1 MTPIAER
8 VERDLLDLSR
18 IRDPDSGGWT
28 RTVFSEPY
36 RESRGW
42 VRSRMREA
50 GLEVHTDAAGNLVG
64 VLPGRN
70 PAAAPLVTGSHTD
83 TVESGGRFDGVVGV
97 LGGLEVVRQLREHDI
112 QLQRDL
118 LVIDFLGE
126 EPNDF
131 GLSCLGSRA
140 LAGEL

>member
-1 MTPIAER
+1 MSSRAHALAPVAER

-50 GLEVHTDAAGNLVG
+50 GLEVHTDAAGK
-64 VLPGRN
+64 PGGG
-70 PAAAPLVTGSHTD
+70 AAGAQPSGGGSVTGSHTD

-97 LGGLEVVRQLREHDI
+97 LGALEVVR
-112 QLQRDL
+112 
-118 LVIDFLGE
+118 LG
-126 EPNDF
+126 
-131 GLSCLGSRA
+131 LA
-140 LAGEL
+140 LAATECEPDHISWASIRSSTVIGL